1 MTIWVMV
8 ADASRARFF
17 KSDNRNGALEEME
30 DRLHVESRLKGRDLE
45 TDGPGRSFDRAGQGR
60 HAMGKE
66 VDVKTHEA
74 QRFAHELC
82 DYLDQ
87 AAARNEFDRLYVMAA
102 PTFLGMLRECL
113 ANNARKRVAGEISK
127 DMVNQDLKAIRAAL
141 PDFL

>member
-1 MTIWVMV
+1 MTTWVMV

-17 KSDNRNGALEEME
+17 RAENRNGPLQEMA

-74 QRFAHELC
+74 QRFARELC
-82 DYLDQ
+82 DYLDKS
-87 AAARNEFDRLYVMAA
+87 AAANEYDKLYIVAA
-102 PTFLGMLRECL
+102 PAFLGLVRDCL
-113 ANNARKRVAGEISK
+113 ANPVRKRVAGEVSK
-127 DMVNQDLKAIRAAL
+127 DMVNQDVQAIRATL